1 MNRPLFFSGLSLFL
15 AILFCEITDALF
27 PTTVY
32 TVAGIV
38 ILISLVCSII
48 FLCLFLSKRKGLFLT
63 LVLIS
68 FFFALGCLLRQA
80 TDIRMTAVKHA
91 YIGQTVTTSFT
102 VEEEPYISGY
112 RRKCIAKSTD
122 FPYKVF
128 LYLPEGYS
136 AKTGDIIEGSFKIEA
151 PPDGNRY
158 FIDGIIMEANTVEI
172 FSHGSPKI
180 RPLQYYGEKITAY
193 AEAILGKLFG
203 GYSAFVESI
212 LLGGSGRLSDTRWLD
227 LKGSGLLHITC
238 VSGLHISIFISSVA
252 LAFSKLKR
260 PKLSFALTAV
270 CVFTVLVVCSFSPSS
285 VRASMTG
292 LTMLAYDKKV
302 SRPDGLN
309 LLGLPMIILLCSN
322 PFYAIDVSFLLSF
335 SAVTGIHLFNKR
347 VHSSLITRITAETGK
362 LPSKPMKWLV
372 QALSLS
378 IVCTV
383 STMPVS
389 IIFFDSAVTASVLS
403 GVICLWAVTPI
414 YVCSLICLLLAPLPF
429 ADFLVQPLAFTVK
442 KGVSYIMSIAEILSD
457 LETSVFDLSQID
469 LSDFSLKGLDTNFA
483 MWFAI
488 FIVAVFIALLFRP
501 FKDKKA
507 KVGKPG
513 KAWILLLVAVILVGA
528 YFIQNAQ
535 SDGVVDPDSVTVGFV
550 DVGQGSCSVVIKDDF
565 TAIIDCG
572 GTTEP
577 GKEAVR
583 FIQRY
588 GDGEIDVMIISHLHA
603 DHVNGITDILSSVEV
618 EKIYVPYTAG
628 DEIYEDE
635 LFTAAAT
642 YGVYVEQL
650 EEDMTISENGI
661 ELQLYTQHLD
671 PDNDQNDNSIVTKAV
686 YDNFSVLFT
695 GDIGKKAE
703 KVIIDIYPDLT
714 AEVLA
719 VPHHGSSSS
728 STAAFLATVQ
738 PNLSII
744 SVSEDTSYGHPTPA
758 AIERLEVYG
767 DILCTKD
774 CGNIRIISD
783 GYDYEIFTDNEIN

>member
-15 AILFCEITDALF
+15 AILFCEITDSFF
-27 PTTVY
+27 PAAVY
-32 TVAGIV
+32 AVAGIA
-38 ILISLVCSII
+38 ILISLTLAIV
-48 FLCLFLSKRKGLFLT
+48 FLALFLKKRKDAFITLILVSLFFVT
-63 LVLIS
+63 
-68 FFFALGCLLRQA
+68 GCLLHQA
-80 TDIRMTAVKHA
+80 TDIKMTAVKDS
-91 YIGQTVTTSFT
+91 YTSRTITTTFT

-112 RRKCIAKSTD
+112 HRKCTAKSSD

-136 AKTGDIIEGSFKIEA
+136 AKTGDIIEGRFEIE
-151 PPDGNRY
+151 PLPDGNRHY
-158 FIDGIIMEANTVEI
+158 VDGIIMEATTVEI

-180 RPLQYYGEKITAY
+180 RPLQYYGERITAY
-193 AEAILGKLFG
+193 AEGVLGQLFG
-203 GYSAFVESI
+203 GYSPFVESI
-212 LLGGSGRLSDTRWLD
+212 LLGGSGRLSDTRWAD
-227 LKGSGLLHITC
+227 LKSSGLLHITC
-238 VSGLHISIFISSVA
+238 VSGLHISIFISAVA
-252 LAFSKLKR
+252 LLFSKLKR
-260 PKLSFALTAV
+260 PKLSFALTAA

-292 LTMLAYDKKV
+292 LTMLAYDKKA

-362 LPSKPMKWLV
+362 LPSKPVKWLV
-372 QALSLS
+372 QAFSLSL
-378 IVCTV
+378 VCTV
-383 STMPVS
+383 STMPAS

-429 ADFLVQPLAFTVK
+429 ADFLVQPMAFTVK
-442 KGVSYIMSIAEILSD
+442 KGVSYIMSISEILSD
-457 LETSVFDLSQID
+457 LETSVFDTFKID
-469 LSDFSLKGLDTNFA
+469 LSNFSLKGLDTNFA

-488 FIVAVFIALLFRP
+488 FIVAVFIVLLFRP

-513 KAWILLLVAVILVGA
+513 KVWILLLVAIILVGA
-528 YFIQNAQ
+528 YFIQSSQ

-565 TAIIDCG
+565 TAVIDCG
-572 GTTEP
+572 GTKEP
-577 GKEAVR
+577 GEEAVR
-583 FIQRY
+583 FIQMY

-603 DHVNGITDILSSVEV
+603 DHVNGITDILSSATV
-618 EKIYVPYTAG
+618 EKIYIPYTAG

-642 YGVYVEQL
+642 YGVYVEQV

-671 PDNDQNDNSIVTKAV
+671 PDNDQNDNSIVTKLI
-686 YDNFSVLFT
+686 YNNFSTLFT

-703 KVIIDIYPDLT
+703 KVIVDIYPNLT

-738 PNLSII
+738 PKLSII
-744 SVSEDTSYGHPTPA
+744 SVAEKNSYGHPTPA
-758 AIERLEVYG
+758 ALERLEVYG